1 MVLELGGG
9 DVDEH
14 TVSPGDAEGA
24 AWWPR
29 GRSGPSG
36 CRRAMA
42 THWDSDSHRNLENST
57 FSSDD
62 LKPSKELGFL
72 LRTFAGLN
80 RGMTWSFVFRQ
91 DAMAMTQ
98 GADAAVR
105 RRRVAAEAA
114 VSPRVRDVL

>member
-1 MVLELGGG
+1 MVAPGTLGAVRMQACHGRTLGFRFSPELEKL
-9 DVDEH
+9 
-14 TVSPGDAEGA
+14 
-24 AWWPR
+24 
-29 GRSGPSG
+29 
-36 CRRAMA
+36 
-42 THWDSDSHRNLENST
+42 T

-98 GADAAVR
+98 GTDAAVR
-105 RRRVAAEAA
+105 RRRAAAEAA
-114 VSPRVRDVL
+114 VRPRVRDVL